1 MVGRSYSPS
10 GKSRS
15 STNQGPAGGATIG
28 SGSPQSGSSKSNNTI
43 GVGNGGNKTP
53 VVKTT
58 TVQKS
63 KTNILTKPV
72 NILKSAVKTASNI
85 RYNVAKAIPGSE
97 KSLRKNR
104 TDYRN
109 YLTSMG
115 TTPDFLMDDKNLTSF
130 ETYEKL
136 INYKPGNTKSSSD
149 TVTSTLSYA
158 DYLAEEKGNY
168 NLKMSGNVGGMN
180 NRDGGRDNEI
190 INPIIKKNV
199 GGKSILTTEKKV
211 AADSDSES
219 EYDSR
224 KTKKKGRR
232 KNVLTSATGVTKTSS
247 DYSLGKP
254 TLLGMV

>member
-1 MVGRSYSPS
+1 MAGRSYSPS
-10 GKSRS
+10 LNAKSS
-15 STNQGPAGGATIG
+15 STRSPGYPGNRTLSPSTNKATIG
-28 SGSPQSGSSKSNNTI
+28 GG
-43 GVGNGGNKTP
+43 GGGGGNKTS

-72 NILKSAVKTASNI
+72 NILKSAVKTVSNI
-85 RYNVAKAIPGSE
+85 RYDVAKVIPGME

-109 YLTSMG
+109 YLTSKG
-115 TTPDFLMDDKNLTSF
+115 STPNFLMDDKNLTSF
-130 ETYEKL
+130 ETYDKL
-136 INYKPGNTKSSSD
+136 INYKPTQTNPNEKVVD
-149 TVTSTLSYA
+149 YA
-158 DYLAEEKGNY
+158 NYLADVKGNY
-168 NLKMSGNVGGMN
+168 NLKMSGNVGGIN
-180 NRDGGRDNEI
+180 NPSRGRDNEI

>member
-15 STNQGPAGGATIG
+15 STNLGPAGGATIG
-28 SGSPQSGSSKSNNTI
+28 SGSPQSGSPKSNNTI
-43 GVGNGGNKTP
+43 GGGGGGNKTP

-63 KTNILTKPV
+63 KTNILTKPI
-72 NILKSAVKTASNI
+72 NILKSAVKTVSNI
-85 RYNVAKAIPGSE
+85 RYDVAKVIPGME
-97 KSLRKNR
+97 KSLRRNR
-104 TDYRN
+104 TDYKN
-109 YLTSMG
+109 YLTSKG
-115 TTPDFLMDDKNLTSF
+115 STPDFLMDDKNLTSF
-130 ETYEKL
+130 ETYDNL
-136 INYKPGNTKSSSD
+136 INYKPTQTNPNEK
-149 TVTSTLSYA
+149 VALSYA
-158 DYLAEEKGNY
+158 DYLADVKGNY

-211 AADSDSES
+211 AADSNSES

>member
-1 MVGRSYSPS
+1 MAGRSYSPS

-15 STNQGPAGGATIG
+15 STNLGPAGGATIG
-28 SGSPQSGSSKSNNTI
+28 SGSPQSGSPKSNNTI
-43 GVGNGGNKTP
+43 GGGGGGGGNKTP

-72 NILKSAVKTASNI
+72 NILKSAVKKASNI
-85 RYNVAKAIPGSE
+85 RYNIAKAIPGSE
-97 KSLRKNR
+97 KSLKKNR

-109 YLTSMG
+109 YLTSKG
-115 TTPDFLMDDKNLTSF
+115 STPDFLMDDKNLTSF
-130 ETYEKL
+130 ETYNNL
-136 INYKPGNTKSSSD
+136 INYKPTQTNPNEKVALD
-149 TVTSTLSYA
+149 YA
-158 DYLAEEKGNY
+158 NYLADVKGNY

-232 KNVLTSATGVTKTSS
+232 NNVLTSAKGVTKTSS